1 MYDENEHTTSVGRD
15 SPVTGDGAEIL
26 SVSELNERAK
36 RLLERSFQEI
46 WLEGEISRPT
56 VAASGA
62 CFRSQLARSRCKP
75 EAGIK
80 VLARGRVS
88 IYPAQ
93 GRYQFIVSYM
103 EDAGEGALQRKFDAL
118 KKKLFDEG
126 LFDSQHK
133 KPLPILP
140 RRVGL
145 ITSETGAVIHD
156 MISTFRKRFPAIALR
171 LYPVSVQGAGAVKEI
186 VHAIELADRRQD
198 CDALILARGGGS
210 LEDLMA
216 FNDERVARSVF
227 ACSIPLVCG
236 VGHEPDV
243 SIADFVADHRAATP
257 TAAAEALSP
266 DQNEWLACFR
276 GFGARLSMI
285 MRDRLQVE
293 SQRIDLTGKR
303 LVHPKARLRE
313 LNRRLAEQ
321 QVRLQRTLRSEL
333 KTRHDSVRAFRRQLT
348 ANAPD
353 RKIRRTRQE
362 LERLTTQLG
371 RRTRARL
378 DYNEKH
384 LGAIVAR
391 LQTVSPLAT
400 LDRGY
405 AILERPGSRTGSD
418 QIIRA
423 STEVERD
430 EVLRARLARG
440 QLDVRVVDVIDVNEP
455 QADEN
460 QENRQD

>member
-1 MYDENEHTTSVGRD
+1 
-15 SPVTGDGAEIL
+15 
-26 SVSELNERAK
+26 
-36 RLLERSFQEI
+36 
-46 WLEGEISRPT
+46 
-56 VAASGA
+56 
-62 CFRSQLARSRCKP
+62 
-75 EAGIK
+75 
-80 VLARGRVS
+80 
-88 IYPAQ
+88 
-93 GRYQFIVSYM
+93 M

-126 LFDSQHK
+126 LFDSEHK
-133 KPLPILP
+133 KPLPMLP

-171 LYPVSVQGAGAVKEI
+171 LYPVSVQGASAVKEI
-186 VHAIELADRRQD
+186 VRAIELADRRQD

-227 ACSIPLVCG
+227 ACSIPVVCG

-266 DQNEWLACFR
+266 DQNEWLAYFR

-285 MRDRLQVE
+285 VRDRLQVE
-293 SQRIDLTGKR
+293 SQRIDLTRKR

-321 QVRLQRTLRSEL
+321 QARLQRMLRSEF
-333 KTRHDSVRAFRRQLT
+333 KTRHDAVHSFRRQLA

-362 LERLTTQLG
+362 LDRLTTQLG
-371 RRTRARL
+371 RRTKARL
-378 DYNEKH
+378 DYNEQH
-384 LGAIVAR
+384 LSAIVAR

-405 AILERPGSRTGSD
+405 AILERSGASAGTD
-418 QIIRA
+418 QIVRA
-423 STEVERD
+423 STEVKRD

-440 QLDVRVVDVIDVNEP
+440 QLDVRVVDIIEP
-455 QADEN
+455 ASNEN
-460 QENRQD
+460 QKD